1 MYGPNIFTENVADKK
16 ILHSQSIIT
25 IQIFKG
31 NYFWREYK
39 QSKVTMRI
47 TLLGTY
53 SKSLTNEIPAAR
65 GKNAYPSYKDKV
77 WGLVGNKS

>member
-1 MYGPNIFTENVADKK
+1 MWLVNNYCIHKALLQYK
-16 ILHSQSIIT
+16 ILKGIISEG
-25 IQIFKG
+25 K
-31 NYFWREYK
+31 YK

-65 GKNAYPSYKDKV
+65 ERILIPVTMRKFEV
-77 WGLVGNKS
+77 